1 MRFNARTPLK
11 DIKQPKYTL
20 AQLLQ
25 YYEENPGSIH
35 RAVVKKGV
43 LQTIVE
49 DARMQ
54 LESSV

>member
-1 MRFNARTPLK
+1 MKFNARTPLRNA
-11 DIKQPKYTL
+11 QQVPKYKL

-25 YYEENPGSIH
+25 YYEQNPDLTH
-35 RAVVKKGV
+35 RVVVKKGV

-54 LESSV
+54 LDES